1 MKTLWTLGLSI
12 PFFVFFQGA
21 AMAGMAPD
29 FEENTDAVVIE
40 AMESVKNPQARAQ
53 SAPAYAVSLT
63 GPNRIAVFDKKI
75 INAIYDNTQLEVQSD
90 NVTGQI
96 FVFPKTESSVALFLT
111 TDDRETYALTLIP
124 QASRSQE
131 IVLNARTNFKKS
143 TASYS
148 QKVFAESVLNA
159 PDFEVKI
166 TRLIRALA
174 RNEVPEGFHSSN
186 RCGND
191 CLRSL
196 STETLS
202 ARLLVH
208 KNTSQR
214 PVELQEKYF
223 YQKGVLAV
231 SIVKPFLAHGE
242 STWIYQVFSNAQSAS
257 SGESFDE

>member
-1 MKTLWTLGLSI
+1 MKHHWAHSLIASFCAYT
-12 PFFVFFQGA
+12 FA
-21 AMAGMAPD
+21 AQAGMAP
-29 FEENTDAVVIE
+29 ENDPAIDAGVWQAID
-40 AMESVKNPQARAQ
+40 SVKNPLAKSQ
-53 SAPAYAVSLT
+53 SAPAFAVSLT
-63 GPNRIAVFDKKI
+63 GPNRIAVTDKKI
-75 INAIYDNTQLEVQSD
+75 INAIYDATQLDVQTD
-90 NVTGQI
+90 AMTGQI
-96 FVFPKTESSVALFLT
+96 FVFPKSQDPIALFLT

-131 IVLNARTNFKKS
+131 IVLNAKTNPKKS
-143 TASYS
+143 SASYS
-148 QKVFAESVLNA
+148 HKVFSESVLNA

-174 RNEVPEGFHSSN
+174 RNEVPEGFHSTN

-242 STWIYQVFSNAQSAS
+242 STWVYQVFSNAQSTS
-257 SGESFDE
+257 SEESFDE